1 VIVDDERA
9 PGLREG
15 RDFSTPE
22 ELEAKRNEPQNER
35 LAAPIELALAVT
47 VLREVQWILRRCG
60 LPGAVPWD
68 KQPAWRVELW
78 ETFLTEWERCSALS
92 AGLF

>member
-1 VIVDDERA
+1 MIVDDERA

-22 ELEAKRNEPQNER
+22 ELEAKRN
-35 LAAPIELALAVT
+35 ELALAVT

-92 AGLF
+92 AGT